1 MSFFGFSTVF
11 YHFLKIR
18 FKNSGKPVKK
28 LSDVE
33 LNQNNQPRVEIR
45 RKKRRNRMR
54 SSSPETREQS
64 PSIPDCSDVPME
76 LVIAIVADAND
87 NSSDSSEE
95 EISTEENGRAWQM
108 HLQQLPH
115 ASFLAGFVFV
125 PHQKQQRRMVI
136 FSKII

>member
-1 MSFFGFSTVF
+1 
-11 YHFLKIR
+11 
-18 FKNSGKPVKK
+18 
-28 LSDVE
+28 
-33 LNQNNQPRVEIR
+33 
-45 RKKRRNRMR
+45 
-54 SSSPETREQS
+54 
-64 PSIPDCSDVPME
+64 ME
-76 LVIAIVADAND
+76 LVIAIVADPND